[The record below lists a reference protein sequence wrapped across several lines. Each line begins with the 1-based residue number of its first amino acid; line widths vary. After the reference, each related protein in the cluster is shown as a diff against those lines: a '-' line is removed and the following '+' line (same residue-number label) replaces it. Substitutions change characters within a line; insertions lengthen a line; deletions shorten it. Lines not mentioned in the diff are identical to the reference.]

1 MNKIIEFNFEY
12 DSVDDIL
19 SIFDYN
25 KHIKESIEFSEDFN
39 IDLGDNGEVVGLE
52 IFDVSKFLSVLNE
65 YISRNFLKKLK
76 KIELVQAD
84 YRNNLFIAIVLYAED
99 KKVYQQLPAIQK
111 SEYTSPLII

>member
-65 YISRNFLKKLK
+65 YISRNFLQKYN
-76 KIELVQAD
+76 KISED
-84 YRNNLFIAIVLYAED
+84 YNSDSFF
-99 KKVYQQLPAIQK
+99 KSKSPCVYHIF
-111 SEYTSPLII
+111 